1 MSNTLQTPIL
11 TVFLWLFTPN
21 TTDYRQNT
29 YTIGYRPDLVLKL
42 LLSSYCIHRWW
53 MKLLLWQRCWQQQIM
68 NVCQNSSSILQ
79 LPGNLLEEN
88 KPFFQTAS
96 HHLVFWWWFYKC
108 SLTLQCVCVCRP
120 ADCEGSNM
128 CLLHPEDGRFS
139 PWNRSPT
146 SGLQSKDK
154 GDHPEKLCIDL
165 EWCQKTKR
173 FQSLL
178 VFLQVERIF
187 GIGYSYPWR
196 VVVFLQVVHI
206 K

>member
-108 SLTLQCVCVCRP
+108 SLTLQCVCVCVDLLIVR
-120 ADCEGSNM
+120 AAICASCILRMVDFHLGIDHLLQDCNPRTKVTTQKNFVLIWSDARK
-128 CLLHPEDGRFS
+128 L
-139 PWNRSPT
+139 
-146 SGLQSKDK
+146 K
-154 GDHPEKLCIDL
+154 GFNL
-165 EWCQKTKR
+165 
-173 FQSLL
+173 
-178 VFLQVERIF
+178 
-187 GIGYSYPWR
+187 YS
-196 VVVFLQVVHI
+196 FFF